1 MPRRKPNRYLHKA
14 EQQVS
19 IQGTAVAAVVPS
31 SAPVPQSKDVP
42 SWTADG
48 TRYYYDLVHG
58 RGREVVFI
66 QLYDTHT
73 NSYFW
78 PDEAKP
84 GSPPETTLRIWVTNN
99 FAANRIR
106 ILYL

>member
-1 MPRRKPNRYLHKA
+1 MPRRQANRYLRKS
-14 EQQVS
+14 EQRTTDFGTSVS
-19 IQGTAVAAVVPS
+19 AIVPS
-31 SAPVPQSKDVP
+31 SVPIPQPVSVG
-42 SWTADG
+42 SWTFDG
-48 TRYYYDLVHG
+48 QLYYYDLVHG

-78 PDEAKP
+78 PAKAEP
-84 GSPPETTLRIWVTNN
+84 ASPPETTLRIWVTNN
-99 FAANRIR
+99 FAADRIR